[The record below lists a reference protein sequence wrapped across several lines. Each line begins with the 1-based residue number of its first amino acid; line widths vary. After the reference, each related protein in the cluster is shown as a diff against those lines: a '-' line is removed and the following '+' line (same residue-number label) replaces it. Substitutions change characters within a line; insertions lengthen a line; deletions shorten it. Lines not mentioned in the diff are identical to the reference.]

1 MIVDASTASMDELL
15 GQLQDDEICLLV
27 SEGEAKAVVLSIE
40 TFEALTASL
49 DDVEGRRPSRKPALV
64 SQGLAS

>member
-1 MIVDASTASMDELL
+1 
-15 GQLQDDEICLLV
+15 
-27 SEGEAKAVVLSIE
+27 VLSIE

-64 SQGLAS
+64 SQEASLVG